1 LLFFDRFSLLTPKS
15 NNKTA
20 MTNSTSNPISFTGV
34 KGRKVEAIFSGQTIT
49 SDGGGMLLRAAD
61 DAIGLLS
68 RVGRCFSDFRRK
80 ASCAHSVVNLL
91 RQRVYALALGY
102 EDLNDHDAL
111 RHDPA
116 LQTAVG
122 RDVDMASASTLCRFE
137 NSVDAKSL
145 WALSSVLVDIFM
157 ASYRQAPE
165 EVILD
170 FDATDDEVHGKQEGR
185 FFHGY
190 YDHYCFLPL
199 YVFCGEHLLA
209 AYLRPGNIDGAKHSL
224 GILGLLVK
232 RIRAAWPKTRIIM
245 RGDSGFC
252 RWKLMRWCDNHDV
265 EYLLGPAK
273 NSRLLQQT
281 QPLLDEAHECYL
293 QTGKKQKLFSE
304 TRYAAGTWDTERRVL
319 IKAEHLEKGSNP
331 RFVVTSL
338 CGTPETLYQRYCA
351 RGEMENRIKEQQ
363 LCLFADRTSCSKW
376 LPNQFRVLL
385 SALAYTLINTIRD
398 KALAGT
404 ELARARCDTIRLNL
418 LKIGAAVIRN
428 TRRVI
433 LMLSESCPY
442 KDVFRLAAARLHAG

>member
-1 LLFFDRFSLLTPKS
+1 
-15 NNKTA
+15 
-20 MTNSTSNPISFTGV
+20 MTNCTSDPIRFPGV
-34 KGRKVEAIFSGQTIT
+34 KGRKIEAIFSGQVIT
-49 SDGGGMLLRAAD
+49 SDGGAMLLRAAD
-61 DAIGLLS
+61 AMLGLTQ
-68 RVGRCFSDFRRK
+68 RVARFFTDSRRK
-80 ASCAHSVVNLL
+80 ASCSHSIEAML
-91 RQRVYALALGY
+91 RQRIYALALGY

-145 WALSSVLVDIFM
+145 WALSSVLVDVFL
-157 ASYRQAPE
+157 ASHRQAPE
-165 EVILD
+165 EIILD
-170 FDATDDEVHGKQEGR
+170 FDATDDKVHGKQEGR

-209 AYLRPGNIDGAKHSL
+209 AYLRPSNIDGAKHSL

-232 RIRAAWPKTRIIM
+232 RIRAAWPKTRIIV

-252 RWKLMRWCDNHDV
+252 RWKLMRWCDSHNV
-265 EYLLGPAK
+265 EYLLGLAK
-273 NSRLLQQT
+273 NSRLINEA
-281 QPLLDEAHECYL
+281 QPLLDEVHECFL
-293 QTGKKQKLFSE
+293 QTGKKQKQFSE
-304 TRYAAGTWDTERRVL
+304 TQYAAGTWDKERRVI

-338 CGTPETLYQRYCA
+338 SGSPDDIYQDYCA

-385 SALAYTLINTIRD
+385 SALAYTLIQTIRS
-398 KALAGT
+398 KALVGT
-404 ELARARCDTIRLNL
+404 ELSRARCDTIRLKL
-418 LKIGAAVIRN
+418 LKVGAAVVRN

-442 KDVFRLAAARLHAG
+442 KELFRLAATRLQP

>member
-1 LLFFDRFSLLTPKS
+1 MTICTSDPIRFK
-15 NNKTA
+15 
-20 MTNSTSNPISFTGV
+20 GV
-34 KGRKVEAIFSGQTIT
+34 KGRKIEAVFSGQVIT

-61 DAIGLLS
+61 TMLGLTQKAA
-68 RVGRCFSDFRRK
+68 RCFTDSRRK
-80 ASCAHSVVNLL
+80 ASCSHNIEAMLC
-91 RQRVYALALGY
+91 QRIYALALGY

-116 LQTAVG
+116 LQTAGG

-137 NSVDAKSL
+137 NRVDAKSL
-145 WALSSVLVDIFM
+145 WALSSVLVSTFI
-157 ASYRQAPE
+157 ASHREAPE
-165 EVILD
+165 EIILD

-199 YVFCGEHLLA
+199 YVFCGEHLLV
-209 AYLRPGNIDGAKHSL
+209 AYLRPSNIDGAKHSL
-224 GILGLLVK
+224 GVLGLLVK
-232 RIRAAWPKTRIIM
+232 RIRASWPQTRIIM

-252 RWKLMRWCDNHDV
+252 RWKLMRWCDSHKV
-265 EYLLGPAK
+265 EYLLSLSK
-273 NSRLLQQT
+273 NSRLIAEA
-281 QPLLDEAHECYL
+281 QPLLDEVRECFL
-293 QTGKKQKLFSE
+293 QSGKKQKQFSE
-304 TRYAAGTWDTERRVL
+304 TLYAASTWDKERRVI

-338 CGTPETLYQRYCA
+338 SGSPAELYQLYCA

-385 SALAYTLINTIRD
+385 SALAYTLIQTIRA

-404 ELARARCDTIRLNL
+404 ELARARCDTIRLKL
-418 LKIGAAVIRN
+418 LKIGAAVVRN

-442 KDVFRLAAARLHAG
+442 KELFRLAAARLQAG

>member
-1 LLFFDRFSLLTPKS
+1 MLKLKS
-15 NNKTA
+15 TEESA
-20 MTNSTSNPISFTGV
+20 MTNCTPNPIQFPAV
-34 KGRKVEAIFSGQTIT
+34 KGRKIEAIFNGQILT
-49 SDGGGMLLRAAD
+49 SDGGSMLLGAAD
-61 DAIGLLS
+61 SLLGLTQKAA
-68 RVGRCFSDFRRK
+68 RCFIDSRRK
-80 ASCAHSVVNLL
+80 ASCAHSILGML

-145 WALSSVLVDIFM
+145 WGLSSVLVDVFI
-157 ASYRQAPE
+157 ASHRQAPE
-165 EVILD
+165 EIILD

-190 YDHYCFLPL
+190 YDSYCFLPL

-209 AYLRPGNIDGAKHSL
+209 AYLRPSNIDGAKHSL

-252 RWKLMRWCDNHDV
+252 RWKLMRWCDNHNI
-265 EYLLGPAK
+265 EYLLGLAK
-273 NSRLLQQT
+273 NKRLIHAA
-281 QPLLDEAHECYL
+281 QPLLDEVQERFI
-293 QTGKKQKLFSE
+293 QTGEKQKLFSE
-304 TRYAAGTWDTERRVL
+304 TQYAADTWDKERRVI

-338 CGTPETLYQRYCA
+338 CGTPEEIYQRYCA

-385 SALAYTLINTIRD
+385 SALAYTLLQTIRD

-404 ELARARCDTIRLNL
+404 ELARARCDTIRLKL
-418 LKIGAAVIRN
+418 LKIGAAVLRN

-442 KDVFRLAAARLHAG
+442 KELFRLAAARLQAG

>member
-1 LLFFDRFSLLTPKS
+1 
-15 NNKTA
+15 
-20 MTNSTSNPISFTGV
+20 MTNCTSNPIQFKGV

-49 SDGGGMLLRAAD
+49 SDGGGLLLRAAD
-61 DAIGLLS
+61 EALRLLP
-68 RVGRCFSDFRRK
+68 RVARCFSDTRRK
-80 ASCAHSVVNLL
+80 ASCAHSVESLL

-102 EDLNDHDAL
+102 EDLNDHDEL

-116 LQTAVG
+116 LQTVVG
-122 RDVDMASASTLCRFE
+122 RDVDLASASTLCRFE

-145 WALSSVLVDIFM
+145 WALSAVLVDVFIE
-157 ASYRQAPE
+157 SHQNAPE
-165 EVILD
+165 EIILD

-209 AYLRPGNIDGAKHSL
+209 AYLRPSNIDGAKHSQGL
-224 GILGLLVK
+224 LGLLVK
-232 RIRAAWPKTRIIM
+232 RLHAAWPKTRIVV
-245 RGDSGFC
+245 RADSGFC
-252 RWKLMRWCDNHDV
+252 RWKLMRWCDNHEIDYIV
-265 EYLLGPAK
+265 GLAK
-273 NSRLLQQT
+273 NTNLLRIA
-281 QPLLDEAHECYL
+281 QPLLDEVHECFL
-293 QTGKKQKLFSE
+293 QTGRKQKLFDE
-304 TRYAAGTWDTERRVL
+304 TQYAAKTWDKERRVI

-338 CGTPETLYQRYCA
+338 SGTPEQLYKRYCA

-385 SALAYTLINTIRD
+385 SALAYTLINAIRQR
-398 KALAGT
+398 ALAGT
-404 ELARARCDTIRLNL
+404 ELARARCDTIRLKL
-418 LKIGAAVIRN
+418 LKIGASVVRN
-428 TRRVI
+428 TRRII

-442 KDVFRLAAARLHAG
+442 KTLFCLAASRLHAG